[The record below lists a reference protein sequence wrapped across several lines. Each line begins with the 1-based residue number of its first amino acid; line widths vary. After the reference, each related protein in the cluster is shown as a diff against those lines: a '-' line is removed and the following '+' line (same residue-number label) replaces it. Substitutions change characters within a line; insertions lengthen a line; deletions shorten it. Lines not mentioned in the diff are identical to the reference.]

1 MNNKELQAR
10 IQRVQAGQA
19 VKAQTQSRL
28 GSGSPMGTNQPKPIQ
43 SRSSPKFTQDNVLS
57 SSKDKSENRLPDSS
71 EILAC
76 GFTRPEADYLH
87 QAIRAAGMQWFEGDG
102 LVMAKKDAIELN
114 FRPGQSEF
122 NRWVVLAFPVIDMN
136 LEGAVDVALHFLTE
150 SYVMAHA
157 LELQFQAAINL
168 ESEKLEFLIQ
178 LPLEGLSSV
187 ELGKMIDQFVDALA
201 QGVKE
206 ELSRLLRE
214 VNQS

>member
-19 VKAQTQSRL
+19 AKAQAQVQSR
-28 GSGSPMGTNQPKPIQ
+28 GS
-43 SRSSPKFTQDNVLS
+43 LS
-57 SSKDKSENRLPDSS
+57 SKPNYLKDRGEPKDAGERSDRLPQASQ
-71 EILAC
+71 ILSC

-87 QAIRAAGMQWFEGDG
+87 QAIRAAGMQWFEGEG
-102 LVMAKKDAIELN
+102 LVMGKKDAIELN

-136 LEGAVDVALHFLTE
+136 IDGAVDVALHFLTE

-178 LPLEGLSSV
+178 LPLEGLTSI
-187 ELGKMIDQFVDALA
+187 ELGKMIEQFVDALA

-206 ELSRLLRE
+206 ELSRLLEE
-214 VNQS
+214 VKQT

>member
-10 IQRVQAGQA
+10 IQRVQAGQSA
-19 VKAQTQSRL
+19 KAQAQSKLAQHSL
-28 GSGSPMGTNQPKPIQ
+28 GNGLSQSSQASDKVAYTKDRGGSN
-43 SRSSPKFTQDNVLS
+43 
-57 SSKDKSENRLPDSS
+57 DKSKPQSRLPDSS
-71 EILAC
+71 DLLTC

-178 LPLEGLSSV
+178 LPLEGLSSL
-187 ELGKMIDQFVDALA
+187 ELGKMIDQFVEALA

-206 ELSRLLRE
+206 ELSRLLEE
-214 VNQS
+214 VKQT